1 MNTCKLSEGPVGGRV
16 LPIAGAAVLAAALTV
31 SPLQAAHADTVT
43 PPPVPT
49 NIEVPPGNIAFLLG
63 HGVGTQNYVCLPSGS
78 GFAWSLFTPEA
89 TLFSDQLRQ
98 LTTHFFGPNPF
109 EKGTVRAVWQHSVD
123 TSTVWGQAI
132 AQSTDP
138 NFVTP
143 GAIPW
148 LLVRVVGAK
157 NGPGG
162 DFGLRRGVLT
172 ATTFIQRLN
181 TVGGSA
187 PTTDCSLATDVGK
200 KAFVPYTADYFF
212 YSPLTDDTHTT
223 N

>member
-1 MNTCKLSEGPVGGRV
+1 
-16 LPIAGAAVLAAALTV
+16 
-31 SPLQAAHADTVT
+31 
-43 PPPVPT
+43 
-49 NIEVPPGNIAFLLG
+49 
-63 HGVGTQNYVCLPSGS
+63 
-78 GFAWSLFTPEA
+78 LFTPEA

-162 DFGLRRGVLT
+162 DFGLRRGGLT
-172 ATTFIQRLN
+172 RTTFIHGL
-181 TVGGSA
+181 
-187 PTTDCSLATDVGK
+187 TTAAGLSRA
-200 KAFVPYTADYFF
+200 
-212 YSPLTDDTHTT
+212 SRR
-223 N
+223 